1 MAKDKDR
8 EKLLAEV
15 KSWVQDHPES
25 QLVNED
31 LEKMATDEIRSQ
43 LEAEKFSFGLDVL
56 SSSEQMQEESQI
68 SKEDFLGTKKYP
80 LLLTFQL
87 KVRFRKG
94 RTNFCSS
101 RALAAAS
108 EKKASRSML
117 AYGMIKK

>member
-43 LEAEKFSFGLDVL
+43 LVAEKFSFGLDDL
-56 SSSEQMQEESQI
+56 SSSEQM
-68 SKEDFLGTKKYP
+68 
-80 LLLTFQL
+80 
-87 KVRFRKG
+87 
-94 RTNFCSS
+94 
-101 RALAAAS
+101 
-108 EKKASRSML
+108 
-117 AYGMIKK
+117 